1 MRSVECR
8 STCIMIPVRQASLR
22 CPACESLMGA
32 KTAMTSVVTTDSGN
46 SDGDASAA
54 GIRLSVASNASE
66 EK

>member
-1 MRSVECR
+1 
-8 STCIMIPVRQASLR
+8 
-22 CPACESLMGA
+22 MGA